1 MSKNIDKSLVVM
13 YQKELQEKREEI
25 QKLKCENLNLMK
37 EIEMLKDMQAPAPD
51 ETIVTKEV
59 QSAVLE
65 MIQRKRVGSTETI

>member
-1 MSKNIDKSLVVM
+1 
-13 YQKELQEKREEI
+13 
-25 QKLKCENLNLMK
+25 MK